1 MKIESK
7 STSIFNVVNYPIMID
22 GKACNFKHVK
32 DTLYSICCDNMQ
44 LSYKRM
50 RDFPCNIG
58 LKQLMQD
65 IKLKDMTVLE
75 IGVYAGEGTQII
87 LDSRKVKK
95 IYCVDPWKPTEKF
108 QLPES
113 LFDYYI
119 GKDNRVVKVKG
130 TIDDFIAL
138 YNDKIDMIYIDGGH
152 SYENTKYVIQTTLS
166 KIKPSIIT
174 GHDYIKKFS
183 GVIKAIDEFIGKPDK
198 IYCDGSYKKLLNK
211 VICI

>member
-1 MKIESK
+1 M
-7 STSIFNVVNYPIMID
+7 
-22 GKACNFKHVK
+22 
-32 DTLYSICCDNMQ
+32 
-44 LSYKRM
+44 
-50 RDFPCNIG
+50 
-58 LKQLMQD
+58 
-65 IKLKDMTVLE
+65 
-75 IGVYAGEGTQII
+75 
-87 LDSRKVKK
+87 
-95 IYCVDPWKPTEKF
+95 
-108 QLPES
+108 PES

-119 GKDNRVVKVKG
+119 GKDDRVVKVKG

-198 IYCDGSYKKLLNK
+198 IYCDGSYIKYN
-211 VICI
+211 